1 MPLSSEQREA
11 WEKEKLE
18 RGQRELSDEE
28 RELKRRRDEARIDKA
43 IKKTAR
49 LEKIR
54 KWTYIAVVAVYLTAV
69 VLYFIMR

>member
-54 KWTYIAVVAVYLTAV
+54 KWTYIAVRDTATTA
-69 VLYFIMR
+69 I